1 MSNFQFLRAE
11 FESLYD
17 PAVSAE
23 QLVYSDPR
31 AACMRTRH
39 ALEQAV
45 HWLYE
50 HDLTLRLPY
59 DDSLGV
65 LLTQPAFE
73 ALVPPQIRQKTR
85 LIQKL
90 GNRAVHGSA
99 PLRHGDSMHLVRE
112 LFHVMYWLARTF
124 TRTSDPKS
132 LVADWDEKRIPHL
145 VNADEAVAFTRDELK
160 KQEAQFKERL
170 QVQTAQIEAR

>member
-1 MSNFQFLRAE
+1 MSNFKFLRAE

-65 LLTQPAFE
+65 LLTQP
-73 ALVPPQIRQKTR
+73 
-85 LIQKL
+85 
-90 GNRAVHGSA
+90 
-99 PLRHGDSMHLVRE
+99 
-112 LFHVMYWLARTF
+112 
-124 TRTSDPKS
+124 
-132 LVADWDEKRIPHL
+132 
-145 VNADEAVAFTRDELK
+145 
-160 KQEAQFKERL
+160 
-170 QVQTAQIEAR
+170 